1 MERLLWYF
9 ILYSFLG
16 FLVEVAF
23 ARAVRAEKQ
32 DRKCFYFLPLCPVYG
47 LGALLIL
54 APAQQLYPYPIL
66 VAVWSALAATGA
78 EYVMSL
84 FYEKVLGVS
93 FWDYTQLPGNLRGR
107 ICPLFS
113 AFWSLLGLL
122 SVYLIQPIAAAAA
135 DQIPTLLLRAAAV
148 ILLLDGGLT
157 VFLLRKTGS
166 TDVLCWYR
174 RLPLPILPNSES
186 DLKN

>member
-32 DRKCFYFLPLCPVYG
+32 DRKCFYLLPLCPVYG

-54 APAQQLYPYPIL
+54 APAARLHPHPVL
-66 VAVWSALAATGA
+66 VALWSALAATGA

-93 FWDYTQLPGNLRGR
+93 FWDYTQLPGNLR
-107 ICPLFS
+107 
-113 AFWSLLGLL
+113 
-122 SVYLIQPIAAAAA
+122 
-135 DQIPTLLLRAAAV
+135 
-148 ILLLDGGLT
+148 
-157 VFLLRKTGS
+157 
-166 TDVLCWYR
+166 
-174 RLPLPILPNSES
+174 
-186 DLKN
+186 